1 MVVEIV
7 VAVVAVAVA
16 ATAATAATAAV
27 VGAVML
33 SLLVDSL
40 PSTAAYGLGEQC
52 LRARC
57 PRSPS

>member
-1 MVVEIV
+1 MMVEIV
-7 VAVVAVAVA
+7 VAAVAVAVAVA
-16 ATAATAATAAV
+16 ATAATAAV
-27 VGAVML
+27 VVAVML

-40 PSTAAYGLGEQC
+40 PSTTAYCLGEQC